1 MFLHLINLYQ
11 STPLDDQWNFL
22 NVILTKVG
30 NVWLNHA
37 LSTLFMSHI
46 PQKLLL
52 HKNLLKPVQF
62 GSYDFNYKVGLLF
75 YIYIS
80 RNNEQHHF
88 SAAGSDLNP
97 EQDSLDGQMPSGRS
111 MLVTIE
117 PSSRHSPPSGEYIFN
132 VPFKCT
138 NGVTSDP
145 SNLHCTLRLGTEPR
159 TNFTLICS

>member
-1 MFLHLINLYQ
+1 MFDLTMLYLPYLCLI
-11 STPLDDQWNFL
+11 F
-22 NVILTKVG
+22 
-30 NVWLNHA
+30 
-37 LSTLFMSHI
+37 
-46 PQKLLL
+46 
-52 HKNLLKPVQF
+52 HKNYCFIKICSNQCNLGPTILITK
-62 GSYDFNYKVGLLF
+62 LAF
-75 YIYIS
+75 YFTFTFHGITSSII
-80 RNNEQHHF
+80 F

-145 SNLHCTLRLGTEPR
+145 SNLHCTLRLGTEP
-159 TNFTLICS
+159 TLICR

>member
-52 HKNLLKPVQF
+52 HKNLLKPICNL
-62 GSYDFNYKVGLLF
+62 GPTILITKLAF
-75 YIYIS
+75 YFTFTFHGITSSII
-80 RNNEQHHF
+80 F

-145 SNLHCTLRLGTEPR
+145 SNPKHCIVPYG
-159 TNFTLICS
+159 

>member
-1 MFLHLINLYQ
+1 MKVCVPTFNKFKSIYSAGWSKKLFKR
-11 STPLDDQWNFL
+11 DF
-22 NVILTKVG
+22 TKVG

-52 HKNLLKPVQF
+52 HKNLLKPICNL
-62 GSYDFNYKVGLLF
+62 GPTILITKLAF
-75 YIYIS
+75 YFTFTFHGITSSII
-80 RNNEQHHF
+80 F

-145 SNLHCTLRLGTEPR
+145 SNPKHCIVPYG
-159 TNFTLICS
+159 

>member
-1 MFLHLINLYQ
+1 MFDLTMLYLPYLCLIFHKNYC
-11 STPLDDQWNFL
+11 F
-22 NVILTKVG
+22 I
-30 NVWLNHA
+30 
-37 LSTLFMSHI
+37 
-46 PQKLLL
+46 
-52 HKNLLKPVQF
+52 KNLLKPVQF
-62 GSYDFNYKVGLLF
+62 GSYVFKYKVGLLF

-138 NGVTSDP
+138 NRATSDP
-145 SNLHCTLRLGTEPR
+145 SNDFILHYTLRLGTEPR